1 MTDFSYLKKLVIPKI
16 RALIDG
22 LPFNTEGYGTSQTI
36 LRAKFGKHSE
46 VANTNIHCIMSIQ
59 AITQTSA
66 GKTLE
71 TVNIFP
77 SFRHSGHRK

>member
-1 MTDFSYLKKLVIPKI
+1 MSNFSYLKKLVIPKI

-46 VANTNIHCIMSIQ
+46 VANTNIHCIMSLQ
-59 AITQTSA
+59 AITQTSV
-66 GKTLE
+66 GKTFE
-71 TVNIFP
+71 TGNIFP

>member
-1 MTDFSYLKKLVIPKI
+1 MSNFSYLKELVIPKI

-22 LPFNTEGYGTSQTI
+22 LPFNTEGYGMSQTI

-46 VANTNIHCIMSIQ
+46 VANTNIHCIRSLQ
-59 AITQTSA
+59 AITQTSV

-71 TVNIFP
+71 TGNIFL